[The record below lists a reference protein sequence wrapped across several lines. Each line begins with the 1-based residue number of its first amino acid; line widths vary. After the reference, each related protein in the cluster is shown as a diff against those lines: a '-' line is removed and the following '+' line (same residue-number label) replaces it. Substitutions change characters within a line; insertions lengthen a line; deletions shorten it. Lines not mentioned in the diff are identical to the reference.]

1 MPGKRRSSDS
11 GTAPPGRGSAGATSQ
26 RPLARNPRWH
36 SGALP
41 TLPTD
46 LPATPQRL
54 LEAARTVL
62 ERNGYGRLTLEAI
75 SEESGLA
82 HSLIRYHFGSKA
94 GLVGVL
100 IDWVLYETYMTMH
113 RGMTSLPL
121 EDAKG
126 RLGTMLRGLRRLTRD
141 PQSYRLYL
149 DLVVAALHDEN
160 LRPMMAESFVGQRR
174 LIMEALDTASGCA
187 SKLRADAL
195 SAIVVAFSDGL
206 AMQYLADPE
215 SVDMDA
221 VFAVWSEMMEQAA
234 QKLEPASS
242 SALEGDPVSRDGRP

>member
-1 MPGKRRSSDS
+1 MPSKRRSADS
-11 GTAPPGRGSAGATSQ
+11 GPASRVRGSAETTSK
-26 RPLARNPRWH
+26 RPLARDPRWH

-46 LPATPQRL
+46 LPPTPQRL

-62 ERNGYGRLTLEAI
+62 EKKGYAGLRLEAI

-100 IDWVLYETYMTMH
+100 IDWVLYQSYMAMH
-113 RGMTSLPL
+113 RGMTSLPP

-126 RLGTMLRGLRRLTRD
+126 RLRTMLHGLRRLTRD
-141 PQSYRLYL
+141 PLSYRLYL
-149 DLVVAALHDEN
+149 DLVVASLHDEN

-174 LIMEALDTASGCA
+174 LIMEALDTGSGCA

-215 SVDMDA
+215 SVDVDA
-221 VFAVWSEMMEQAA
+221 VFAVWGEMMEQAS
-234 QKLEPASS
+234 QHLVASS
-242 SALEGDPVSRDGRP
+242 LLLGLRGRSRLA